1 MTFALPN
8 KTRILWQLRTGFVI
22 APIYA
27 LVVSFCRIYPIIIL
41 PTAIV
46 FAIGSVFLLIYIS
59 FYLKSYK
66 ITLDGSIIYISKGI
80 IFKSTTIIPN
90 PRLAF
95 TKSISTPLTYYLNL
109 KCVILKV
116 AYGWVFIPEI
126 ECEIAE
132 RIIGTVKNEQ

>member
-8 KTRILWQLRTGFVI
+8 KTRILWQLRTGFII

-27 LVVSFCRIYPIIIL
+27 LIVGFCRIYPSIVL

-46 FAIGSVFLLIYIS
+46 LSIGSVFLLIYIS

-66 ITLDGSIIYISKGI
+66 ITVDGSIFYLSKGI
-80 IFKSTTIIPN
+80 IFKSTVIIPN
-90 PRLAF
+90 PSIAF
-95 TKSISTPLTYYLNL
+95 KKSISTPLTRYLNL
-109 KCVILKV
+109 KCVILKI

-126 ECEIAE
+126 DCEVVE
-132 RIIGTVKNEQ
+132 RIIGTVNNE

>member
-66 ITLDGSIIYISKGI
+66 ITLDGTIIYISKGI
-80 IFKSTTIIPN
+80 IFKSTIIIPN
-90 PRLAF
+90 LNIAF
-95 TKSISTPLTYYLNL
+95 KKSISTPLTRFLNL
-109 KCVILKV
+109 KCLILKI

-126 ECEIAE
+126 EYKLAE